1 MRRHKQSII
10 LDSLSDVREQIG
22 EVETLLSNGDHLAAL
37 HQLLQSRNHLRQ
49 VVVTLMVACV
59 QENLEVVKG
68 EDSLS
73 YETRLRNLAEI
84 VNFALLELCPDCQH
98 RIGID
103 LKEYLLNKRGKWGV
117 LGGRSPPKTP
127 HTPSF

>member
-68 EDSLS
+68 EDPLS

-84 VNFALLELCPDCQH
+84 VNFALLALCPDCQH
-98 RIGID
+98 QIGID
-103 LKEYLLNKRGKWGV
+103 LKEA
-117 LGGRSPPKTP
+117 
-127 HTPSF
+127 